1 LLNTQTIIPSDA
13 TIQPTPS
20 PQPTNAP
27 ISSINVDIY
36 TDAEATTKLTSLHWG
51 TLSPGGQITRTVY
64 IKNSGNTAET
74 LGMSVTDWSPTQA
87 GSVVS
92 VTWNKEGSILAA
104 GAIVPATLTLQVSS
118 NPGSVTS
125 FSMNIVISGVAQ

>member
-1 LLNTQTIIPSDA
+1 MLNTNTVIPSDA

-27 ISSINVDIY
+27 VSSINVDVY
-36 TDAEATTKLTSLHWG
+36 TDAAATTKLTSLHWG
-51 TLSPGGQITRTVY
+51 TLTPGGSITKTVY
-64 IKNSGNTAET
+64 VKNAGNTDET
-74 LGMSVTDWSPTQA
+74 LSMTATEWTPSQA
-87 GSVVS
+87 SSVVS
-92 VTWNKEGSILAA
+92 VTWNKESSTLAA
-104 GAIVPATLTLQVSS
+104 GAVVPATLTLQVSS